1 MNIIV
6 AVSSNW
12 GIGYKND
19 LLFRIS
25 PDLKR
30 FKKLTMGK
38 TIIMGRN
45 TFKSLPNQQP
55 LPGRRNIVMSRDP
68 RLEIPGAYV
77 ANSKEQVME
86 MVNCSELFAS
96 QKAASRPRLSSRF
109 IDEVFIIGGEQIY
122 ELFLD
127 DCTRVYLTKVR
138 AAPPADAF
146 FPNLDEK
153 PEWHLAHKSELHY
166 ADGYEFMYYELV
178 KEKKGE
184 Q

>member
-1 MNIIV
+1 MNISV

-38 TIIMGRN
+38 AIVMGHN
-45 TFKSLPNQQP
+45 TFKSLPNQLP
-55 LPGRRNIVMSRDP
+55 LPGRKNIVMSRNP
-68 RLEIPGAYV
+68 SLTIPGVYV

-86 MVNCSELFAS
+86 MVKNE
-96 QKAASRPRLSSRF
+96 Q
-109 IDEVFIIGGEQIY
+109 VFIIGGEQIY
-122 ELFLD
+122 KLFLD